1 VIENLQKNIFEFLF
15 LISLFSRNF
24 SNNNKG
30 CSKETMS
37 YFETLQTF
45 VMAVAAIT
53 IEKQFGVF
61 SRVRSCMLF

>member
-1 VIENLQKNIFEFLF
+1 LNFAFW
-15 LISLFSRNF
+15 RNF
-24 SNNNKG
+24 ANKKKI

-61 SRVRSCMLF
+61 SRARSYMLF

>member
-1 VIENLQKNIFEFLF
+1 LNFAFW
-15 LISLFSRNF
+15 RNF
-24 SNNNKG
+24 ANNKKG

-37 YFETLQTF
+37 YFETLQAF

-61 SRVRSCMLF
+61 SRARSCMLF